1 MILFSYFILF
11 FFGTAI
17 GSFLGVV
24 VDRMSSRESIWKG
37 RSHCDHCRHNL
48 HAFDLIPVFS
58 FFLLGRNCRYCKAQL
73 SWFYPLVELLTG
85 ASFVLA
91 FYNALHISL
100 YFFSG
105 FQSPLL
111 IEFIGTIISD
121 WALISSLIVIAF
133 TDIRYGIIP
142 FKIVIFA
149 LSIIIVHILFSFFV
163 LGIAT
168 PLLSLLLSAFGTAT
182 FFFFLF
188 SVTKGRGMGFGD
200 VVYAFLMG
208 FALGFPNILLGLY
221 IAFISGA
228 VVSLALV
235 LLKKKHLRGGTIP
248 FGPFLVLGTIVCLLW
263 GDYLIKIIFRYL
275 MGNS

>member
-1 MILFSYFILF
+1 MIIFIYFILF

-24 VDRMSSRESIWKG
+24 VERMSNTESIWKG

-48 HAFDLIPVFS
+48 HVFDLIPVFS
-58 FFLLGRNCRYCKAQL
+58 FFLLGKKCRYCRQQL
-73 SWFYPLVELLTG
+73 SWFYPIIELLTG
-85 ASFVLA
+85 VSFIFV
-91 FYNALHISL
+91 FYSALQTSL
-100 YFFSG
+100 YLLSA
-105 FQSPLL
+105 FQAPLL
-111 IEFIGTIISD
+111 VEFLFNVLYY